1 MRLIKKSDLESNK
14 PDNVSVLKPTA
25 GCLGNFMLE
34 GVGGGI
40 EAEVIGCNVSSCY
53 NLTADTMMKTM
64 VLSLV
69 SGDTLCLN

>member
-25 GCLGNFMLE
+25 GCLGTFME
-34 GVGGGI
+34 RGVGDWVV
-40 EAEVIGCNVSSCY
+40 AEVTGCNISACY
-53 NLTADTMMKTM
+53 NLTADTMMKSI

-69 SGDTLCLN
+69 A